1 MYLLGRLQIER
12 LHSFDAPQIAKR
24 CGSIG
29 APSTVDIHP
38 VQLHNKETVDQLCFN
53 VLSRQGE
60 LDILVNNPE
69 GNPGTWDTEIL
80 LNMVGH
86 FASVMG
92 ERGRG
97 VTLINLE
104 HHEPE

>member
-1 MYLLGRLQIER
+1 
-12 LHSFDAPQIAKR
+12 
-24 CGSIG
+24 
-29 APSTVDIHP
+29 VDIHP
-38 VQLHNKETVDQLCFN
+38 VQLHIKQTIDQLCYN

-69 GNPGTWDTEIL
+69 GNPGTWDREIL

-104 HHEPE
+104 HEEPMDIQEVGSKQLRKDVLDESI

>member
-1 MYLLGRLQIER
+1 M
-12 LHSFDAPQIAKR
+12 
-24 CGSIG
+24 
-29 APSTVDIHP
+29 
-38 VQLHNKETVDQLCFN
+38 
-53 VLSRQGE
+53 LSRQGA

-80 LNMVGH
+80 LNMMGH
-86 FASVMG
+86 FAEVMG

-104 HHEPE
+104 HKEPEEVEKVGAGDMSVVVRS